1 MSQRPLRIA
10 LINNLYPPYIVGG
23 NEMLAHNVVQALRAR
38 GHTVHV
44 LTGRGRDLP
53 DDGLT
58 HQALDIDLDQKEGIF
73 LGGLPLTVQRVW
85 NWHLYNARSK
95 KGVEVALRDIV
106 PDLVIAWNLYMAS
119 AAPLVAARQ
128 LPWPVIA
135 HPADKWLLYTLN
147 DIRSLV
153 PAGTRLKRLAL
164 TVVKILVQPI
174 LRAQARPDYIL
185 AVSEFIRRLHTQA
198 GYSPERSI
206 ATFLGVDVETFAP
219 TPHPFPQGRPWRLVF
234 AGALWHGK
242 GAQVAVDAM
251 ALLRTRGDLPPA
263 TLDIY
268 GTGADAFRTG
278 LVAQIERLGLADS
291 VTLHGFAPQ
300 ADLAAAFRSGDAY
313 LFCSIW
319 DEPFSG
325 GLLEAMAT
333 GLPVIATTAGGTP
346 EAIRDGENG
355 LLVPPD
361 NPQALADAIAR
372 LMRDPALPARL
383 GQTAAADVQARWAFP
398 RYVDRLER
406 LYTVIVEGHQSGRP
420 IALQPFAPTLF
431 DPLPRDEPAPLP
443 AASRP

>member
-1 MSQRPLRIA
+1 MRIA

-38 GHTVHV
+38 GHTLHV
-44 LTGRGRDLP
+44 LTGRGRNLP
-53 DDGLT
+53 DDGFT

-73 LGGLPLTVQRVW
+73 LGGLPLTAQRAW
-85 NWHLYNARSK
+85 NWHLYNARTR
-95 KGVEVALRDIV
+95 KGVDAALRDIV

-119 AAPLVAARQ
+119 AAPLVAARR

-147 DIRSLV
+147 DIRNLV
-153 PAGTRLKRLAL
+153 PAGSRPKRWAL
-164 TVVKILVQPI
+164 TAVKNLVQPI

-185 AVSEFIRRLHTQA
+185 AVSEFIRRLHTAA
-198 GYSPERSI
+198 GYDAERSI
-206 ATFLGVDVETFAP
+206 ATWLGVDVETFAP
-219 TPHPFPQGRPWRLVF
+219 VVHPYPQKRPWRLIF

-242 GAQVAVDAM
+242 GAQVAVNAM
-251 ALLRTRGDLPPA
+251 ALLRQNPDLPPC

-268 GTGADAFRTG
+268 GDGAEGFHTFLQGEIA
-278 LVAQIERLGLADS
+278 RLDLGDV

-300 ADLAAAFRSGDAY
+300 ADLANAFRTGDAY

-361 NPQALADAIAR
+361 NPPALADAITR
-372 LMRDPALPARL
+372 LMRDPVLHSRL
-383 GQTAAADVQARWAFP
+383 GQTGAADVQSRWSFS

-406 LYTVIVEGHQSGRP
+406 LYTAIVEGHQPGRP
-420 IALQPFAPTLF
+420 IALAPLAPGLF
-431 DPLPRDEPAPLP
+431 DPLPDSETPQPLP
-443 AASRP
+443 AGAA